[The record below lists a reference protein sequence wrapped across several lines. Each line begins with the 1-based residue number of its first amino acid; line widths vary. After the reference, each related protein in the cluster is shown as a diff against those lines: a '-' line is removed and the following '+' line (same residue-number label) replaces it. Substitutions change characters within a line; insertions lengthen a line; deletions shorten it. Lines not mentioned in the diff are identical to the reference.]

1 VNPEKGHFLARNDS
15 MMKWLFIFSLILIS
29 SQAQFRP
36 DTQFSLKR
44 PTLPI
49 WDELKRNSVD
59 TVAAID
65 VIHQLLKALKSSSFP
80 TAVAQNISQECIDD
94 SVLYVHSYYNLSL
107 WALQSK

>member
-1 VNPEKGHFLARNDS
+1 

-36 DTQFSLKR
+36 ETQFSLKR
-44 PTLPI
+44 PTLPH
-49 WDELKRNSVD
+49 WDELKGNSVD

-80 TAVAQNISQECIDD
+80 TAVAKNISQQCIDD
-94 SVLYVHSYYNLSL
+94 SVHYVHSYYNLSL
-107 WALQSK
+107 WALESK